1 MIQAIKKVQGKSTA
15 HYQPVQ
21 RLLEQ
26 LSDALRAS
34 SLWSEQQPTSVAL
47 ASEMPFCCDTLS
59 FENWLQFVFLPKL
72 SQVIEYNLPL
82 PKALVIAPMAE
93 QSWRAVN
100 SSDAAAFKRI
110 YKVLREIDNYFAELI
125 R

>member
-1 MIQAIKKVQGKSTA
+1 MQGKSTA

-34 SLWSEQQPTSVAL
+34 PLWSEQQPTSAAL
-47 ASEMPFCCDTLS
+47 ASKMPFCCDTLS
-59 FENWLQFVFLPKL
+59 FENWLQFVFLPRL

-100 SSDAAAFKRI
+100 SSNAAALKRI
-110 YKVLREIDNYFAELI
+110 YQVLREIDNYFAELN